1 MRERFFT
8 EYRDKDY
15 RMPRSTR
22 EAYGYEPTL
31 WVVVEED
38 GLLKRL
44 GNFIKSV
51 LGRKNHVGS

>member
-1 MRERFFT
+1 MNEKYFS

-38 GLLKRL
+38 GFFKRL
-44 GNFIKSV
+44 GKLIKSI
-51 LGRKNHVGS
+51 LGGNNHVGS